1 MDVKAFVQVSLCH
14 LPTGGAGIALL
25 DKLAWSICS
34 ALCCVPGAENWG
46 GGGVGYDSLLTSEFA
61 N

>member
-1 MDVKAFVQVSLCH
+1 MQVSSCH

-25 DKLAWSICS
+25 DKLVWSIRS
-34 ALCCVPGAENWG
+34 ALSCVPGAENWG
-46 GGGVGYDSLLTSEFA
+46 GGWVGYDSLLTSEFA

>member
-1 MDVKAFVQVSLCH
+1 MQVSSCH

-34 ALCCVPGAENWG
+34 ALSCVPGAENWG
-46 GGGVGYDSLLTSEFA
+46 GGWVGYDSVLTSEVA